1 MGVKMF
7 KNLLFLSLLTVC
19 SGLSAA
25 QPLTFKNLSIGTNFE
40 SYKKLHEADV
50 IKEIIDHSIHNA
62 PKELQQNISQNP
74 SLAHYRYWFAETAET
89 RPDGHRVQCEDGTEY
104 YLYKYNVAQHVSQKI
119 IINPKP
125 IIYEATYNYF
135 TNDFNLFKT
144 NARNPEQSF
153 FPGLFSIAPKST
165 QFLSSAFYAH
175 KMLAFFIRSLPT
187 NLNGVTLL
195 PEACASE
202 IKDII
207 ESPESHQSVKKK
219 ILLRR
224 LTDDFIN
231 DSRAANTSHA
241 AFSTLVATCIH
252 SIIYKT
258 TSKESAFQTACE
270 LLTEEQYLFLRQKKS
285 SHQPYKYDSLRGL
298 LQETP
303 SWNRYDVFQAIGCS
317 VAAGAIIF
325 GISTFFDRR
334 VEKSLKEKSLN
345 HDLSIIK
352 SHEDKIADLST
363 RRKSHEDNIPID

>member
-7 KNLLFLSLLTVC
+7 KKLLFLSLLTVC

-62 PKELQQNISQNP
+62 PKELQQHISQNP

-89 RPDGHRVQCEDGTEY
+89 RPDGHLVQCEDGTEY

-119 IINPKP
+119 IINPT
-125 IIYEATYNYF
+125 IFIDDVTYEATYNYF

-153 FPGLFSIAPKST
+153 FPGFFSIAPKST

-175 KMLAFFIRSLPT
+175 RMLAFFIRSLPT

-195 PEACASE
+195 PEAFASE
-202 IKDII
+202 IKDPNCTKNIKDII

-241 AFSTLVATCIH
+241 AILTLVATCIH

-270 LLTEEQYLFLRQKKS
+270 LLTEEQYLFLRQKNS

-298 LQETP
+298 LPETP

-317 VAAGAIIF
+317 VAAGAIMF

-334 VEKSLKEKSLN
+334 VKKSLEEKSLK
-345 HDLSIIK
+345 HDLPII
-352 SHEDKIADLST
+352 I
-363 RRKSHEDNIPID
+363 KSHEDNIPID